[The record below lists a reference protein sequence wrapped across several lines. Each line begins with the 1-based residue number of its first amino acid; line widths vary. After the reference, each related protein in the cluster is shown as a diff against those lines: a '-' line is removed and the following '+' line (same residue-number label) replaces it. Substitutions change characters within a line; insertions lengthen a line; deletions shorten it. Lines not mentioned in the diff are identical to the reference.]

1 MFESFYKIALD
12 GTLYALDKLLES
24 NTEAYTCT
32 VLAAADNHEKT
43 GDEAS
48 PEPSTKPGSSN
59 QAISPI
65 HQKLGSS
72 SHILPTP
79 QQLNGFG
86 GRKTKRRIIKLRLKV
101 SNSSKDQPATNTTG
115 RLAVD
120 VMSPPL
126 SPTSLASAE
135 CIPHPEYI
143 SISSKQHQQSS
154 SSKKRLSVR
163 TYRKQFNLSTI
174 FEESLDEETE
184 SDNLTNKASAV
195 TEDKQNNEIQVDLN
209 NNSTTER
216 GRA

>member
-32 VLAAADNHEKT
+32 VLAGADNHEKIVN
-43 GDEAS
+43 EADPEQSMKPVS
-48 PEPSTKPGSSN
+48 PNPAIPSG
-59 QAISPI
+59 
-65 HQKLGSS
+65 HQKLGNS

-79 QQLNGFG
+79 HQLNGYG
-86 GRKTKRRIIKLRLKV
+86 GRKTKRRVIKLRLKV
-101 SNSSKDQPATNTTG
+101 SNSCKDQPATTSSG

-120 VMSPPL
+120 VLSPPL

-154 SSKKRLSVR
+154 SSKKRVSVR
-163 TYRKQFNLSTI
+163 TYRKQFSLSTI
-174 FEESLDEETE
+174 FEEACDETTE
-184 SDNLTNKASAV
+184 SDNLNNKASAV
-195 TEDKQNNEIQVDLN
+195 TEDKQNNEIQVDMN